1 MSAPTTVPS
10 NTAPKTAGSFWPR
23 ASAYWFTNYRR
34 IWRGTIISNFLQP
47 LLFLG
52 MVHLLGTFVDER
64 SGGVQGLAFVT
75 FVAPGI
81 LAAHGMQTAMFEST
95 FPVLGAMKWHR
106 IYDAQLAAPLGLSD
120 VLVGHLMFVAFR
132 VFTSTAMF
140 LIIAGAFGAFESWWV
155 VLALPV
161 AVLCGMAFAAPV
173 FAYASKLET
182 DSGFGILFRMVMMPL
197 FLFSGTF
204 FPLSQLPSALE
215 AVAWVFPLAHA
226 VEVSRELA
234 IGTATVAG
242 SLGHVAYLVAWI
254 VAGYT
259 VAYFGFRKR
268 LVI

>member
-1 MSAPTTVPS
+1 MSAQTTVTS
-10 NTAPKTAGSFWPR
+10 DVVAKLTGSYWPR

-34 IWRGTIISNFLQP
+34 IWQGTIISSLLEP

-52 MVHLLGTFVDER
+52 MVYLLGTFVDER

-81 LAAHGMQTAMFEST
+81 LVAQGMQTAVFEST

-120 VLVGHLMFVAFR
+120 VLIGHLMFVAFR
-132 VFTSTAMF
+132 VLTSTAMF
-140 LIIAGAFGAFESWWV
+140 LAIAGIFGVFLSWWV

-204 FPLSQLPSALE
+204 FPLSQLPAALE

-226 VEVSRELA
+226 VEVSRDLA

-242 SLGHVAYLVAWI
+242 SVGHVAYVVAWI

-259 VAYFGFRKR
+259 LAYFGFRKR